1 MAERLGAAPARLAR
15 RARRLFGYWRSER
28 RTLRQGIVAL
38 ALSTCAGFVAGLVLG
53 SITGTL
59 EKLPGLLVLIPA
71 AVGMRGTIFGAMGA
85 RLGTGVAAGLFEPT
99 LRRGSLLSNNVV
111 VGILSALLTSFYLAA
126 LAKLVASAFGEGA
139 VISFW
144 DLVTISVIGGVL
156 ASSITLVVTVGIAVL
171 SFRRGWDLDAVSTP
185 MVTAIGDMVTL
196 PALFLASLLVG
207 ERHRER
213 GGRGDLHG
221 RRRSRLCSPPSAR
234 RSAVR
239 RILLEM
245 LAVVALAPLLDI
257 VAGALLQAHGGEL
270 RAVPAVL
277 ILIPPFVSQAG
288 ALGGILSSRL
298 SSKLQLGVITSR
310 GRPEIP
316 ALVDGAI
323 VVVLGVAVF
332 TTIGAV
338 SWALS
343 RLTAGP
349 DPGAAALIGAT
360 MLAGAIVLPI
370 TLVVGYYLAVLTS
383 RFGIDPDNQGV
394 PFITS
399 LLDLA
404 GVAAI
409 LLVMRTSGVLP

>member
-1 MAERLGAAPARLAR
+1 VAEGLGAAPARLAR
-15 RARRLFGYWRSER
+15 RARRLLGYWRSER
-28 RTLRQGIVAL
+28 RTLRQGVVAL

-126 LAKLVASAFGEGA
+126 LAKLVAAAFGEEA

-156 ASSITLVVTVGIAVL
+156 ASSITLVVTIGIAVL

-196 PALFLASLLVG
+196 PALFLASLLVSSDTVSG
-207 ERHRER
+207 VT
-213 GGRGDLHG
+213 
-221 RRRSRLCSPPSAR
+221 
-234 RSAVR
+234 AVVCTAATVAALLAALR
-239 RILLEM
+239 AEAAVQRILLEM

-257 VAGALLQAHGGEL
+257 VAGALLQAHDGEL

-277 ILIPPFVSQAG
+277 ILIPPFISQAG

-343 RLTAGP
+343 RLTDGP

>member
-126 LAKLVASAFGEGA
+126 LAKLVASAFGEEA

-156 ASSITLVVTVGIAVL
+156 ASSITLVVTIGIAVL
-171 SFRRGWDLDAVSTP
+171 SFHRGWDLDAVSTP

-207 ERHRER
+207 NDTVSGVTAVICTAATVAALLASFR
-213 GGRGDLHG
+213 
-221 RRRSRLCSPPSAR
+221 AVA
-234 RSAVR
+234 AVR

-257 VAGALLQAHGGEL
+257 VAGALLQAHSGEL

-277 ILIPPFVSQAG
+277 ILIPPFISQAG

-316 ALVDGAI
+316 ALVDGVI

-343 RLTAGP
+343 RLTDGP

>member
-1 MAERLGAAPARLAR
+1 MAEGLGAAPARLAR

-28 RTLRQGIVAL
+28 RTLRQGVVAL

-99 LRRGSLLSNNVV
+99 LRRGSLLSNNVA

-156 ASSITLVVTVGIAVL
+156 ASSIALVVTIGIAVL

-196 PALFLASLLVG
+196 PALFLASLLVASDTVSG
-207 ERHRER
+207 VAAGICTAATVGALLAAFRA
-213 GGRGDLHG
+213 GT
-221 RRRSRLCSPPSAR
+221 
-234 RSAVR
+234 AVR

-245 LAVVALAPLLDI
+245 LAVVALCPLLDI
-257 VAGALLQAHGGEL
+257 LAGAMLQAHGGEL

-277 ILIPPFVSQAG
+277 ILIPPFISQAG

-343 RLTAGP
+343 RLTEGP
-349 DPGAAALIGAT
+349 DPGAAALIGAA

-383 RFGIDPDNQGV
+383 RFGVDPDNQGV

-399 LLDLA
+399 LMDLA

>member
-15 RARRLFGYWRSER
+15 RARRLLGYWRSER

-126 LAKLVASAFGEGA
+126 LAKLVASAFGEEA
-139 VISFW
+139 VISLW

-156 ASSITLVVTVGIAVL
+156 ASSITLVVTIGIAVL

-196 PALFLASLLVG
+196 PALFLASLLVSNDTVSG
-207 ERHRER
+207 VIAGICTAATVAAMLAAFRAE
-213 GGRGDLHG
+213 
-221 RRRSRLCSPPSAR
+221 A
-234 RSAVR
+234 AVR

-270 RAVPAVL
+270 QAVPAVL
-277 ILIPPFVSQAG
+277 ILIPPFISQAG

-343 RLTAGP
+343 RLTDGP
-349 DPGAAALIGAT
+349 DPAAAALIGAT

-383 RFGIDPDNQGV
+383 RYGIDPDNQGV

>member
-1 MAERLGAAPARLAR
+1 MAEGLGAAPARLAR
-15 RARRLFGYWRSER
+15 RARRLLGYWRSER

-85 RLGTGVAAGLFEPT
+85 RLGTGVAAGLFETT
-99 LRRGSLLSNNVV
+99 LRRGSLLSNNVA

-126 LAKLVASAFGEGA
+126 LAKLVAAAFGEEA

-156 ASSITLVVTVGIAVL
+156 ASSITLVVTIGIAVL

-196 PALFLASLLVG
+196 PALFLASLLVANHAVSG
-207 ERHRER
+207 VAAGICTTATVAALLAAFRAE
-213 GGRGDLHG
+213 G
-221 RRRSRLCSPPSAR
+221 
-234 RSAVR
+234 AVR

-277 ILIPPFVSQAG
+277 ILIPPFISQAG

-349 DPGAAALIGAT
+349 DPGGAALIGAT

-383 RFGIDPDNQGV
+383 RFGVDPDNQGV

>member
-15 RARRLFGYWRSER
+15 RARRLLGYWRSER

-126 LAKLVASAFGEGA
+126 LAKLVASAFGEEA

-156 ASSITLVVTVGIAVL
+156 ASSITLVVTIGIAVL

-196 PALFLASLLVG
+196 PALFLASLLVANDTVSG
-207 ERHRER
+207 VIAGICTAATVAAMLAAFRAE
-213 GGRGDLHG
+213 
-221 RRRSRLCSPPSAR
+221 A
-234 RSAVR
+234 AVR

-270 RAVPAVL
+270 QAVPAVL
-277 ILIPPFVSQAG
+277 ILIPPFISQAG

-343 RLTAGP
+343 RLTDGP
-349 DPGAAALIGAT
+349 DPAAAALIGAT

-383 RFGIDPDNQGV
+383 RYGIDPDNQGV

>member
-1 MAERLGAAPARLAR
+1 MAEGLGAAPARLAR
-15 RARRLFGYWRSER
+15 RARRLLGYWRSER

-99 LRRGSLLSNNVV
+99 LRRGNLLSNNVV

-126 LAKLVASAFGEGA
+126 LAKLVAAAFGEEA

-144 DLVTISVIGGVL
+144 DLVTISVTGGVL
-156 ASSITLVVTVGIAVL
+156 ASSITLVVTIGIAVL

-196 PALFLASLLVG
+196 PALFLASLLVANDTVSG
-207 ERHRER
+207 VTAVICTAATVAALLAAFRAE
-213 GGRGDLHG
+213 
-221 RRRSRLCSPPSAR
+221 A
-234 RSAVR
+234 AVR

-257 VAGALLQAHGGEL
+257 VAGALLQAHDGEL

-277 ILIPPFVSQAG
+277 ILIPPFISQAG

-383 RFGIDPDNQGV
+383 RFGVDPDNQGV

>member
-126 LAKLVASAFGEGA
+126 LAKLVASAFGEEA

-156 ASSITLVVTVGIAVL
+156 ASSITLVVTIGIAVL

-196 PALFLASLLVG
+196 PALFLASLLVANDAVSG
-207 ERHRER
+207 VIAGTCTAATVAALLASFR
-213 GGRGDLHG
+213 
-221 RRRSRLCSPPSAR
+221 AVA
-234 RSAVR
+234 AVR

-245 LAVVALAPLLDI
+245 LAVVALCPLLDI
-257 VAGALLQAHGGEL
+257 VAGALLQAHSGEL

-277 ILIPPFVSQAG
+277 ILIPPFISQAG

-316 ALVDGAI
+316 ALVDGVI

-343 RLTAGP
+343 RLTDGP

>member
-1 MAERLGAAPARLAR
+1 VAERLGAAPARLAR

-126 LAKLVASAFGEGA
+126 LAKLVASAFGEEA

-156 ASSITLVVTVGIAVL
+156 ASSITLVVTIGIAVL

-196 PALFLASLLVG
+196 PALFLASLLVANDAVSG
-207 ERHRER
+207 VIAGICTAATFAALLASFR
-213 GGRGDLHG
+213 
-221 RRRSRLCSPPSAR
+221 AVA
-234 RSAVR
+234 AVR

-245 LAVVALAPLLDI
+245 LAVVALCPLLDI
-257 VAGALLQAHGGEL
+257 VAGALLQAHSGEL

-277 ILIPPFVSQAG
+277 ILIPPFISQAG

-316 ALVDGAI
+316 ALVDGVI

-343 RLTAGP
+343 RLMDGP

>member
-1 MAERLGAAPARLAR
+1 MAEGLGAAPARLAR
-15 RARRLFGYWRSER
+15 RARRLLGYWRSER

-99 LRRGSLLSNNVV
+99 LRRGNLLSNNVV

-126 LAKLVASAFGEGA
+126 LAKLVAAAFGEEA

-156 ASSITLVVTVGIAVL
+156 ASSITLVVTIGIAVL

-196 PALFLASLLVG
+196 PALFLASLLVANDTVSG
-207 ERHRER
+207 VTAVICTAATVAALLAAFRAE
-213 GGRGDLHG
+213 
-221 RRRSRLCSPPSAR
+221 A
-234 RSAVR
+234 AVR

-257 VAGALLQAHGGEL
+257 VAGALLQAHDGEL

-277 ILIPPFVSQAG
+277 ILIPPFISQAG

-383 RFGIDPDNQGV
+383 RFGVDPDNQGV

>member
-99 LRRGSLLSNNVV
+99 LRRGSLLSNNVA

-126 LAKLVASAFGEGA
+126 LAKLVASAFGEEA

-156 ASSITLVVTVGIAVL
+156 ASSMTLVVTIGIALL

-196 PALFLASLLVG
+196 PALFLASLLVANDTVSG
-207 ERHRER
+207 VTAGICTAGTVAALLAALRAE
-213 GGRGDLHG
+213 
-221 RRRSRLCSPPSAR
+221 A
-234 RSAVR
+234 AVR

-349 DPGAAALIGAT
+349 DPSAAALIGAT

-383 RFGIDPDNQGV
+383 RFGVDPDNQGV

-409 LLVMRTSGVLP
+409 LVVMRTSGVLP

>member
-1 MAERLGAAPARLAR
+1 MAEGLGAAPARLAR
-15 RARRLFGYWRSER
+15 RARRLLGYWRSER

-126 LAKLVASAFGEGA
+126 LAKLVAAAFGEEA

-156 ASSITLVVTVGIAVL
+156 ASSITLVVTIGIAVL

-196 PALFLASLLVG
+196 PALFLASLLVVNDTVSG
-207 ERHRER
+207 VT
-213 GGRGDLHG
+213 
-221 RRRSRLCSPPSAR
+221 
-234 RSAVR
+234 AVICTAATVAALLAAFRAEAAGR

-257 VAGALLQAHGGEL
+257 VAGALLQAHDGEL

-277 ILIPPFVSQAG
+277 ILIPPFISQAG

-332 TTIGAV
+332 ATIGAV

-343 RLTAGP
+343 RLTDGP

>member
-99 LRRGSLLSNNVV
+99 LRRGSLLSRNVV
-111 VGILSALLTSFYLAA
+111 VGILSALLTSFFLAA

-144 DLVTISVIGGVL
+144 DLVTISVVGGVL
-156 ASSITLVVTVGIAVL
+156 ASSIALVVTIGIAVL

-196 PALFLASLLVG
+196 PALFLASLLVSNDTVSG
-207 ERHRER
+207 VAAGICTIATVAALVTAFFVEVE
-213 GGRGDLHG
+213 
-221 RRRSRLCSPPSAR
+221 
-234 RSAVR
+234 VR

-245 LAVVALAPLLDI
+245 AAVVALAPLLDI
-257 VAGALLQAHGGEL
+257 FAGALLEAHSGEL
-270 RAVPAVL
+270 RVVPAVL

-323 VVVLGVAVF
+323 VTVLGVIVF
-332 TTIGAV
+332 TTIGAMAWV
-338 SWALS
+338 LS
-343 RLTAGP
+343 RLTEGP

-360 MLAGAIVLPI
+360 MLAGAIVLPL
-370 TLVVGYYLAVLTS
+370 TLVVGYELAVLTS

>member
-1 MAERLGAAPARLAR
+1 MAEGLGAAPARLAR
-15 RARRLFGYWRSER
+15 RARRLLGYWRSER

-126 LAKLVASAFGEGA
+126 LAKLVAAAFGEEA

-156 ASSITLVVTVGIAVL
+156 ASSITLVVTIGIAVL

-196 PALFLASLLVG
+196 PALFLASLLVVNDTVSG
-207 ERHRER
+207 VTAVICTAATFAALLAAFRAE
-213 GGRGDLHG
+213 
-221 RRRSRLCSPPSAR
+221 A
-234 RSAVR
+234 AVR

-257 VAGALLQAHGGEL
+257 VAGALLQAHDGEL

-277 ILIPPFVSQAG
+277 ILIPPFISQAG

-332 TTIGAV
+332 ATIGAV

-343 RLTAGP
+343 RLTDGP

>member
-1 MAERLGAAPARLAR
+1 MAEGLGAAPARLAR
-15 RARRLFGYWRSER
+15 RARRLLGYWRSER

-126 LAKLVASAFGEGA
+126 LAKLVAAAFGEEA

-156 ASSITLVVTVGIAVL
+156 ASSITLVVTIGIAVL

-196 PALFLASLLVG
+196 PALFLASLLVVNDTVSG
-207 ERHRER
+207 VTAVICTAATVAALLAAFRAE
-213 GGRGDLHG
+213 
-221 RRRSRLCSPPSAR
+221 A
-234 RSAVR
+234 AVR

-257 VAGALLQAHGGEL
+257 VAGALLQAHDGEL

-277 ILIPPFVSQAG
+277 ILIPPFISQAG

-332 TTIGAV
+332 ATIGAV

-343 RLTAGP
+343 RLTDGP

>member
-99 LRRGSLLSNNVV
+99 LRRGSLLSRNVV
-111 VGILSALLTSFYLAA
+111 VGTLSALLTSFYLAA
-126 LAKLVASAFGEGA
+126 LAKLVASAFGKEA

-156 ASSITLVVTVGIAVL
+156 ASTVALVVTIGIAVL

-207 ERHRER
+207 NDTVSGVAAGICTIATVAALVASFFVEVE
-213 GGRGDLHG
+213 
-221 RRRSRLCSPPSAR
+221 
-234 RSAVR
+234 VR

-245 LAVVALAPLLDI
+245 AAVVALAPLLDI
-257 VAGALLQAHGGEL
+257 FAGALLEAHSAEL
-270 RAVPAVL
+270 QAVPAVL

-323 VVVLGVAVF
+323 VIVLGFAVF

-338 SWALS
+338 AWILS
-343 RLTAGP
+343 RLTDGP

-360 MLAGAIVLPI
+360 MLAGTIVLPI

>member
-1 MAERLGAAPARLAR
+1 MAEGLGAAPARLAR
-15 RARRLFGYWRSER
+15 RARRLLGYWRSER

-126 LAKLVASAFGEGA
+126 LAKLVAAAFGEEA

-156 ASSITLVVTVGIAVL
+156 ASSITLVVTIGIAVL

-196 PALFLASLLVG
+196 PALFLASLLVVNDTVSG
-207 ERHRER
+207 VTAVICTAATVAALLAAFRAE
-213 GGRGDLHG
+213 
-221 RRRSRLCSPPSAR
+221 A
-234 RSAVR
+234 AVR

-257 VAGALLQAHGGEL
+257 VAGALLQAHDGEL

-277 ILIPPFVSQAG
+277 ILIPPFISQAG

-332 TTIGAV
+332 ATIGAV

-383 RFGIDPDNQGV
+383 RFGVDPDNQGV